1 MSLKQKIVLLTTLW
15 LVGIL
20 IVVNLIVYFSFLR
33 LATDNEQDLLI
44 RRAEGLLQKVK
55 AIDLMNHTSNE
66 VLQNYLPDD
75 GMIRL
80 LDSSGKILVTL
91 QAETDIISQVESEV
105 VWSADAELYHTDE
118 GEILMV
124 RLPVIIDKEI
134 VGTLEMAEKLDSL
147 EENISTLISILVFS
161 TLSAVGMSLIGGI
174 YLSRW
179 ISQPISRI
187 VRVMETIEQS
197 LVFQKIPLNGHGKD
211 DLYAMASTF
220 NRMMDRLEE
229 SFLRQQ
235 QFVSD
240 ASHEMKTPLTII
252 EGYAQMLLR
261 WGLKDEKSAV
271 EAVDSIYSE
280 AIRMKLMT
288 QQLLDQASSENAQQ
302 LNVSKLEI
310 VSLCEE
316 VIEIMRNMYGRE
328 INMHPLSHPLF
339 LIADALKMRQILL
352 ILLDNAVKYSKDSI
366 QLSLTEIQSKK
377 KLICGV
383 EIRIKDFGIGIPKEE
398 LSLVFERFYRVD
410 PSRHRKTGGTGLG
423 LSIAR
428 NMIKLHKGTIVI
440 ESEENVGTEVIV
452 FIPDLNMLKAMN
464 HT

>member
-1 MSLKQKIVLLTTLW
+1 MSLKQKIVLLTTFW

-20 IVVNLIVYFSFLR
+20 IAVHVIVYFSFLR
-33 LATDNEQDLLI
+33 LATDNEQDLLT

-55 AIDLMNHTSNE
+55 ATDLMNHKSTE
-66 VLQNYLPDD
+66 VLQSYLPDD

-80 LDSSGKILVTL
+80 LDARGKVLETL
-91 QAETDIISQVESEV
+91 QADINILQVESEV
-105 VWSADAELYHTDE
+105 VRSADAELLHTDE
-118 GEILMV
+118 GEVLMV
-124 RLPVIIDKEI
+124 RLPVIVDKEV
-134 VGTLEMAEKLDSL
+134 VGTLEMAEKLDAL

-161 TLSAVGMSLIGGI
+161 TFGAIGMSLIGGI

-197 LVFQKIPLNGHGKD
+197 LVFRKIPLVGQGKD
-211 DLYAMASTF
+211 ELYVMASTF

-280 AIRMKLMT
+280 AIRMKFMT

-302 LNVSKLEI
+302 LDVSKLEI

-316 VIEIMRNMYGRE
+316 TVELIRNLYKRE
-328 INMHPLSHPLF
+328 IHIHSASHQLY
-339 LIADALKMRQILL
+339 LAADALKMRQILL
-352 ILLDNAVKYSKDSI
+352 ILLDNAVKYSKGSI
-366 QLSLTEIQSKK
+366 DLSVTEIQPKDK
-377 KLICGV
+377 QAHGV
-383 EIRIKDFGIGIPKEE
+383 EIRIKDYGIGIPQEE
-398 LSLVFERFYRVD
+398 LPLIFERFYRVD
-410 PSRHRKTGGTGLG
+410 PSRHRKTGGAGLG

-428 NMIKLHKGTIVI
+428 NLVRLHTGTISI

-452 FIPDLNMLKAMN
+452 WIPS
-464 HT
+464 H